1 MKIESCKN
9 IKYLEDFVIMDPN
22 ENRNYPSEENS
33 SVPPSAPDQGST
45 QLPAGSQPPQ
55 YQPPQYGG
63 SSSYQQPTY
72 GQSYQQSQ
80 QSYQSQPYQ
89 APDYQSQSYQ
99 QPQQPYQSQPY
110 QAPQYS
116 AQPYQASPYDMQDQP
131 KRSSGLAIAS
141 MVCGILSVVI
151 CCGMW
156 VSWILS
162 VVAIILGAVS
172 LSKRQGGRGMAIAG
186 IITAVFGLLLSI
198 GFFIFA
204 YAVGQAGN
212 SFDSSYS
219 YYYNYYDDI
228 F

>member
-1 MKIESCKN
+1 
-9 IKYLEDFVIMDPN
+9 
-22 ENRNYPSEENS
+22 
-33 SVPPSAPDQGST
+33 
-45 QLPAGSQPPQ
+45 
-55 YQPPQYGG
+55 
-63 SSSYQQPTY
+63 
-72 GQSYQQSQ
+72 
-80 QSYQSQPYQ
+80 
-89 APDYQSQSYQ
+89 
-99 QPQQPYQSQPY
+99 
-110 QAPQYS
+110 
-116 AQPYQASPYDMQDQP
+116 MQDQP

-156 VSWILS
+156 ISWILS

>member
-1 MKIESCKN
+1 
-9 IKYLEDFVIMDPN
+9 MDPN

-55 YQPPQYGG
+55 YQPPQYDG
-63 SSSYQQPTY
+63 SSSYQHPTY

-89 APDYQSQSYQ
+89 APDYQSQSY
-99 QPQQPYQSQPY
+99 QQPYQSQPY

-156 VSWILS
+156 ISWILS

>member
-1 MKIESCKN
+1 
-9 IKYLEDFVIMDPN
+9 MDPN

-55 YQPPQYGG
+55 YQPPQYDG

-89 APDYQSQSYQ
+89 VPDYQSQSY
-99 QPQQPYQSQPY
+99 QQPYQSQPY

-198 GFFIFA
+198 GFCIFLC
-204 YAVGQAGN
+204 AVDQAGN

>member
-9 IKYLEDFVIMDPN
+9 IKYLEDFVTMDPN

-55 YQPPQYGG
+55 YQPPQYDG

-72 GQSYQQSQ
+72 GQSYQAPQYS
-80 QSYQSQPYQ
+80 SQPYQ

-99 QPQQPYQSQPY
+99 QQPQQSYQSQPY

-156 VSWILS
+156 ISWILS

>member
-9 IKYLEDFVIMDPN
+9 IKYLEDFVTMDPN

-55 YQPPQYGG
+55 YRPPQYDG

-72 GQSYQQSQ
+72 GQS
-80 QSYQSQPYQ
+80 
-89 APDYQSQSYQ
+89 
-99 QPQQPYQSQPY
+99 Y

-156 VSWILS
+156 ISWILS

>member
-1 MKIESCKN
+1 
-9 IKYLEDFVIMDPN
+9 MDPN
-22 ENRNYPSEENS
+22 ENRNYPPEENA

-63 SSSYQQPTY
+63 SSSYQQQTY
-72 GQSYQQSQ
+72 GQSYQSPQ
-80 QSYQSQPYQ
+80 YQSQSYQ

-99 QPQQPYQSQPY
+99 QSQQSY

-116 AQPYQASPYDMQDQP
+116 AQPYQSMPYDMQDQP

-162 VVAIILGAVS
+162 IVAIVLGAVS

-204 YAVGQAGN
+204 YAVGEAGN

>member
-1 MKIESCKN
+1 
-9 IKYLEDFVIMDPN
+9 MDPN

-55 YQPPQYGG
+55 YQPPQYDG

-72 GQSYQQSQ
+72 GQSYQQPQ
-80 QSYQSQPYQ
+80 QS
-89 APDYQSQSYQ
+89 
-99 QPQQPYQSQPY
+99 YQSQPY

-116 AQPYQASPYDMQDQP
+116 AQPYQASPYDMQDQT

-156 VSWILS
+156 ISWILS

>member
-1 MKIESCKN
+1 
-9 IKYLEDFVIMDPN
+9 MDPN
-22 ENRNYPSEENS
+22 ENRNYPPEENA

-55 YQPPQYGG
+55 YQPPQYDG

-89 APDYQSQSYQ
+89 APDYQSQSY
-99 QPQQPYQSQPY
+99 QQPYQSQPY

-156 VSWILS
+156 ISWILS